1 MIVNCSCSLNTVLA
15 WTAWILA
22 GVCGGL
28 YAFATQAFG
37 GLVVLLVAAGATL
50 HVRGF
55 IYAMERREVEAFEL
69 GRASVRA
76 VR

>member
-1 MIVNCSCSLNTVLA
+1 MIVNYSCSLNTVLA

-22 GVCGGL
+22 AVCAVL
-28 YAFATQAFG
+28 YAFTTQAFG

-55 IYAMERREVEAFEL
+55 VYALECRERAAFEL
-69 GRASVRA
+69 GRESVRA

>member
-1 MIVNCSCSLNTVLA
+1 MVNYSCSLNTVLA
-15 WTAWILA
+15 WAAWILA
-22 GVCGGL
+22 GACAVF

-55 IYAMERREVEAFEL
+55 VYALECREKAAFNL
-69 GRASVRA
+69 GRESVRS